1 MIQIKKD
8 KSWCTLVRSCAI
20 SIEEQ
25 DFRGICKVWWSFNKL
40 GICSSEPSIEPSEG
54 MMEGSGGAS
63 NALLSAALQRTIS
76 IADELD
82 AMGVANCLWGIAKAF
97 GDQTDR

>member
-1 MIQIKKD
+1 
-8 KSWCTLVRSCAI
+8 
-20 SIEEQ
+20 
-25 DFRGICKVWWSFNKL
+25 
-40 GICSSEPSIEPSEG
+40 
-54 MMEGSGGAS
+54 MEGSGGAS